1 MVSTKKHN
9 KSQGGVVHINTTF
22 PTINHPKSILT
33 KLKNA
38 EGLPFKDILSSESIT
53 ETLCDT
59 EYRERLYTPDL
70 VIFGFLSQV
79 LSSDKSCQAAVA
91 RILAYLLSQG
101 KRMPSANTAA
111 YSKARSRLSE
121 EIISK
126 LAKKSAD
133 QLEEQAPSEWLW
145 RRRHIKLI
153 DGSTLFMP
161 DTPKNQDAYPQSKNQ
176 KVGLGFPIAR
186 IVAVISYATGAVLD
200 VAASCCF
207 GEGAGEHS
215 LLRQIIDVFKPGDIA
230 LADCYYSSYF
240 LMAKLI
246 ELKVDAV
253 FPLHSGRH
261 HDFRKG
267 MRLGKK
273 DHIVKWKKPQKPKWM
288 SDDEYDGFPDNISIR
303 EVSTQQERKG
313 FKSKERVI
321 VTTFLDSKSVCKNDL
336 KIMYNYRWSVEI
348 DLKSIKDTMRMGILR
363 GKTPEMVRKEIW
375 MHMLAY
381 NLIRKLMAQAANA
394 YNKKPRELSFKL
406 TLQLLDAF
414 LQARSYSQ
422 IKNDI
427 HIHLFKAISHKKI
440 GNREGRQEPRML
452 KRRPKNY
459 PLLMKPRSQYQRV
472 A

>member
-1 MVSTKKHN
+1 M
-9 KSQGGVVHINTTF
+9 HINNTLS
-22 PTINHPKSILT
+22 TINHPKSILI

-38 EGLPFKDILSSESIT
+38 ETLPFKDILSSDSIA
-53 ETLCDT
+53 EALCNI
-59 EYRERLYTPDL
+59 EYRERFFTPDL

-91 RILAYLLSQG
+91 RILAYFLSQG
-101 KRMPSANTAA
+101 KKIPSANTAA

-126 LAKKSAD
+126 LANKSAD
-133 QLEEQAPSEWLW
+133 QLEKQAPSEWLW
-145 RRRHIKLI
+145 RQRHIKLI

-161 DTPKNQDAYPQSKNQ
+161 DTAENQDAYPQSKNQ

-186 IVAVISYATGAVLD
+186 IVAIISYATGAVLD
-200 VAASCCF
+200 VAVSCCF

-215 LLRQIIDVFKPGDIA
+215 LLRKIMHVFKPGDIA

-240 LMAKLI
+240 LMAKFI

-253 FPLHSGRH
+253 FPIHNGRH

-267 MRLGKK
+267 NRLGKK

-288 SDDEYDGFPDNISIR
+288 SDKEYDEFPDNISVR
-303 EVSTQQERKG
+303 EVATQQERKG
-313 FKSKERVI
+313 FKAKERVI
-321 VTTFLDSKSVCKNDL
+321 VTTLLDSKSVRKDDL
-336 KIMYNYRWSVEI
+336 KIIYNYRWSVEI

-381 NLIRKLMAQAANA
+381 NLIRKIIAQAANA
-394 YNKKPRELSFKL
+394 HNKNPRELSFKL

-414 LQARSYSQ
+414 LQARIYSE

-427 HIHLFKAISHKKI
+427 HIHLLKAIAHKKI
-440 GNREGRQEPRML
+440 GNRKDRQEPRRL

-459 PLLMKPRSQYQRV
+459 PLLMKPRSQYQR
-472 A
+472 AA